1 VTEIPEHLLK
11 RSKERRAALGLGGDD
26 AGDDSAPAE
35 GKGEGSAAPAKTA
48 ETPAAA
54 PAPAM
59 AAPPPESAVEV
70 EPAPD
75 APYVAAAKARR
86 RVPVWAAGVLAF
98 LPFWAL
104 LYANVLEVSEAEVEG
119 PLALGEEV
127 FTSAGCSG
135 CHGASGGGG
144 IGPQLAGGEVLA
156 TFPDMAAQ
164 IEFVRSGSTAGE
176 PYGDPGRA
184 GGQHVGTGGMP
195 SFDSLSDEELGAVVC
210 HERVTLSGGEQ
221 PECTAEPGAEGE
233 AGGSGGDTS
242 GG

>member
-11 RSKERRAALGLGGDD
+11 RSKERRAALGLGGEDEGGD
-26 AGDDSAPAE
+26 AAPAE
-35 GKGEGSAAPAKTA
+35 GGEGSAAPATTA
-48 ETPAAA
+48 QAPAAA
-54 PAPAM
+54 PAPVM
-59 AAPPPESAVEV
+59 AAPSPESAVEV

-75 APYVAAAKARR
+75 PPYVAAAKGRR
-86 RVPVWAAGVLAF
+86 RVPVWMAAVLAF

-144 IGPQLAGGEVLA
+144 IGPQLSGGEVLA

-164 IEFVRSGSTAGE
+164 IEFVRSGSTRGE
-176 PYGDPGRA
+176 AYGDPGRA

-195 SFDSLSDEELGAVVC
+195 SFDSLSDEELSAVVC

-221 PECTAEPGAEGE
+221 PECSAEAGAEGGE
-233 AGGSGGDTS
+233 AGGSGGDAS